1 MIHSD
6 VVALVLA
13 GGMGTR
19 FGSQKQFLEIEGKP
33 LWQYVHDKLA
43 KFVPINNVCVVGI
56 DVSGGETR
64 SQSVINGL
72 KYLKEKGMFK
82 RVVIL
87 EAARPLITEKQIEDI
102 IIDEHPSCTYALP
115 LRSTVIK
122 RDGTYL
128 NREELCKL
136 STPVAFD
143 YRKFLLAYLSGEY
156 LDYTDDTRVMYEAYG
171 DKPYLLEG
179 GENMLK
185 LTYPSDIVVFENLL
199 KKYEL

>member
-1 MIHSD
+1 MYNN
-6 VVALVLA
+6 VCALVLA

-19 FGSQKQFLEIEGKP
+19 FGGQKQFLEINGKP
-33 LWQYVHDKLA
+33 LWQHVHDKLM
-43 KFVPINNVCVVGI
+43 KFIPKNNICVVGV
-56 DVSGGETR
+56 DVPGGETR
-64 SQSVINGL
+64 SKSVINGL
-72 KYLKEKGMFK
+72 NSFNDKCIFK
-82 RVVIL
+82 RIIIL
-87 EAARPLITEKQIEDI
+87 EAARPLITDEQIEDI

-143 YRKFLLAYLSGEY
+143 YRKFKLAYLSGEY

-171 DKPYLLEG
+171 DKPYFLEG

-185 LTYPSDIVVFENLL
+185 LTYASDIAVFENLL
-199 KKYEL
+199 KKFKL

>member
-1 MIHSD
+1 MKYSN
-6 VVALVLA
+6 VCALVLA

-19 FGSQKQFLEIEGKP
+19 FGAKKQFLEINGKP
-33 LWQYVHDKLA
+33 LWQHVKDKLT
-43 KFVPINNVCVVGI
+43 KHIPEDNVCVVGV
-56 DVSGGETR
+56 DTPGGSTR
-64 SQSVINGL
+64 SGSVINGL
-72 KYLKEKGMFK
+72 KFLKEKGMFS
-82 RVVIL
+82 RIVIL
-87 EAARPLITEKQIEDI
+87 EAARPLITDKQITDI
-102 IIDEHPSCTYALP
+102 IEDKHPSCTYCLP

-122 RDGTYL
+122 RDGTYF

-143 YRKFLLAYLSGEY
+143 YRKFRLAYLSGEY

-185 LTYPSDIVVFENLL
+185 LTYASDIAVFENLL
-199 KKYEL
+199 KRYDL

>member
-1 MIHSD
+1 MMYEN
-6 VVALVLA
+6 VCALVLA

-19 FGSQKQFLEIEGKP
+19 FGGQKQFLEINGKP
-33 LWQYVHDKLA
+33 LWKHVHDRLM
-43 KFVPINNVCVVGI
+43 KFIPEENICVVGV
-56 DVSGGETR
+56 DVPGGDTR
-64 SQSVINGL
+64 SKSVINGL
-72 KYLKEKGMFK
+72 NCLKEKGMF
-82 RVVIL
+82 RRIIIL
-87 EAARPLITEKQIEDI
+87 EAARPLITDKQIEDI

-143 YRKFLLAYLSGEY
+143 YRKFRLAYLSGEY

-171 DKPYLLEG
+171 DTPHLLEG

-185 LTYPSDIVVFENLL
+185 LTYASDIAIFENLL
-199 KKYEL
+199 QKYEL